1 MKQRFIILTLLLL
14 PTILFGQKKYKFEY
28 KDRLINQPSS
38 YTTEIDSSNLAINKN
53 NLTFQIL
60 DYEKEPLPFAEI
72 IIDIFGKK
80 DTLFLLNE
88 SGFISTTLPSGTFS
102 ITINGMNYTS
112 SLVIDSFE
120 LKGNTKATIKTSLSK
135 SNDSQI
141 TLIRSVRKLEKIEI
155 EKIIYD
161 LSNNRE
167 DNELIKNKTC
177 IISFEI

>member
-72 IIDIFGKK
+72 IIDSFGKK

-102 ITINGMNYTS
+102 IKGF
-112 SLVIDSFE
+112 FE
-120 LKGNTKATIKTSLSK
+120 
-135 SNDSQI
+135 
-141 TLIRSVRKLEKIEI
+141 
-155 EKIIYD
+155 
-161 LSNNRE
+161 
-167 DNELIKNKTC
+167 
-177 IISFEI
+177 